1 MYSSA
6 LAQSHISVYSSTY
19 TIQSKRWTSHLWH
32 NQLLHPLKKRTSPSS
47 SYSDY
52 SLHYS
57 LGQGILA
64 QSKFYHGFCK
74 KAESC
79 YDYVV
84 SNSPTNIA
92 ARKLNRMSCSLR
104 FRVALNLLCSTYLSQ
119 KKKNAM
125 WLNCWLY
132 WHLMIR
138 PANELIYIHRWCGNS
153 AERILNLAHELELQ
167 AGACNLNGVES
178 MAEASACASTRQ
190 RQGIP
195 ASQVPGERRCQ
206 ARKNGIRR
214 LSGEPQR
221 DTPSARHRCGLR
233 EQLLPCAEVRLGLS
247 WYA

>member
-84 SNSPTNIA
+84 SNSPFRPTLQHESWIA
-92 ARKLNRMSCSLR
+92 CPVHSGSELPSTCCVLLICLR
-104 FRVALNLLCSTYLSQ
+104 
-119 KKKNAM
+119 KKKCNVIELLIVLASHDPSSE
-125 WLNCWLY
+125 WINLHPPLVRKFCWKDSESST
-132 WHLMIR
+132 WTGVAGR
-138 PANELIYIHRWCGNS
+138 C
-153 AERILNLAHELELQ
+153 LQ
-167 AGACNLNGVES
+167 S
-178 MAEASACASTRQ
+178 
-190 RQGIP
+190 
-195 ASQVPGERRCQ
+195 
-206 ARKNGIRR
+206 
-214 LSGEPQR
+214 
-221 DTPSARHRCGLR
+221 
-233 EQLLPCAEVRLGLS
+233 
-247 WYA
+247 